1 MLLCCSECHFFSHI
15 AWKRVVACI
24 KEVNE
29 TNVSRLVLHVNV
41 YLSILFSYTT
51 HIPNVCTPTTS
62 STLSTVSTGCHL
74 TYGNCEQLCLPS
86 ETSTPTCSCRD
97 NYIINGNQ
105 CVGKPRPLSSYL
117 SVPSWSVC
125 TTLLLPLSHTSKI
138 PSQCFS
144 PSSCLLLLSLL

>member
-1 MLLCCSECHFFSHI
+1 MRLMFLDWCCMLMCISVYFSHTQRI
-15 AWKRVVACI
+15 YPMSAPPPPSPHFPC
-24 KEVNE
+24 
-29 TNVSRLVLHVNV
+29 H
-41 YLSILFSYTT
+41 Y
-51 HIPNVCTPTTS
+51 
-62 STLSTVSTGCHL
+62 TVSTGCHL

-105 CVGKPRPLSSYL
+105 CEGKPRPLSSYL

-144 PSSCLLLLSLL
+144 PASRLLPLLSLL